1 MTPTDEV
8 ECLELLLNDSRQQF
22 GVPAIGASIV
32 GGSGQC
38 MHYSVGVRRRG
49 STDEIRLSDKWHI
62 GSCMKSVTAALW
74 ARLVELGYAGW
85 DNRLSNVFE
94 DLSSVHVEWKNAS
107 IRDALQCRAG
117 LRRNFSRDVFR
128 SSWRDSRSL
137 PEQRSDVVRQVLQHP
152 PVNLGKFAYSNL
164 SYVVIGAAIDRIAG
178 LSFEDALKR
187 YVLEPLDIRTAGFG
201 APEDNCGHRPRIC
214 VAGLGLLKGRPARA
228 SDVKSDNPHVLSSAG
243 TLHLSLEDWSSLI
256 RIFLIDNST
265 NLLHEESLE
274 EIFQPPVPFGPMTM
288 GWMQWLGSTKIS
300 FLMQGSNTLWSA
312 TAALSKDRKRCALIV
327 CNDGRSR
334 ILNECVP
341 LAVRL
346 LAL

>member
-1 MTPTDEV
+1 MTSGNDLAP
-8 ECLELLLNDSRQQF
+8 LLSVHRSLT
-22 GVPAIGASIV
+22 VP
-32 GGSGQC
+32 GQC
-38 MHYSVGVRRRG
+38 VHYSVGVRRRG
-49 STDEIRLSDKWHI
+49 SLDEIRLSDKWHI

-74 ARLVELGYAGW
+74 ARLVESGYTGW
-85 DNRLSNVFE
+85 DNRLSDVFE

-117 LRRNFSRDVFR
+117 LRRNVSRDVFR
-128 SSWRDSRSL
+128 SSWKDSRSL

-152 PVNLGKFAYSNL
+152 PINLGKFVYSNL
-164 SYVVIGAAIDRIAG
+164 SYMIIGAAIDRMAG

-187 YVLEPLDIRTAGFG
+187 YVLAPLDIRTVGFG
-201 APEDNCGHRPRIC
+201 APEDNCGHHPIIR
-214 VAGLGLLKGRPARA
+214 VAGLRLLKGRPA
-228 SDVKSDNPHVLSSAG
+228 SPSNVKSDNPHVFSPAG

-256 RIFLIDNST
+256 RIFLIDNTT

-274 EIFQPPVPFGPMTM
+274 KIFQPPVRVGTMTM
-288 GWMQWLGSTKIS
+288 GWMQWPGTKMS

-312 TAALSKDRKRCALIV
+312 TAGLSKDRRRCALIV